1 MARLLNVARA
11 MRFAFAA
18 LLLPALACSSSPRG
32 GFSSTQ
38 PSGDDGGSEGGTTS
52 TSEAGTGT
60 SPTGYPQ
67 GPYGSAVGFTLNDF
81 SAQGYRL
88 SPAQTDSTQ
97 LAWST
102 IDVAEYHT
110 NPACKCLLVTIGAT
124 WCGDCMAEQ
133 PMLVT
138 AHGQDPSFCVMGILQ
153 ADIGASGMQENATKA
168 DVDAWTQMYKQN
180 FFVVQGSDATMEELV
195 VGHGNGSVPL
205 PFSLIVK
212 PDTMKIVGEID
223 GVNLDAHTYAMNL
236 CGQ

>member
-1 MARLLNVARA
+1 
-11 MRFAFAA
+11 MRFALAA
-18 LLLPALACSSSPRG
+18 LLLPVLACSSSPRG

-38 PSGDDGGSEGGTTS
+38 TAGDDGGSEGSATITPEASAS
-52 TSEAGTGT
+52 T
-60 SPTGYPQ
+60 PPNVYPP
-67 GPYGSAVGFTLNDF
+67 GPYGSVAGFTLDEF

-88 SPAQTDSTQ
+88 DPQQTDSTA
-97 LAWST
+97 LPWSS
-102 IDVAEYHT
+102 IDVLEYHA

-133 PMLVT
+133 PMLVQ
-138 AHGQDPSFCVMGILQ
+138 AHAQDPSFCVMGILQ
-153 ADIGASGMQENATKA
+153 ADIGGNGMQENATKA

-180 FFVVQGSDATMEELV
+180 FFVVQGNPQTMEELV

-223 GVNLDAHTYAMNL
+223 GVNLDAHKYAMGL
-236 CGQ
+236 CEQ